1 MGALLDKA
9 GGSRFLGHSRFYH
22 RLLGEEEPHQV
33 LHAALMEAL
42 GYSQNRAPFLELAYL
57 APYEHL
63 MEVAAGSR
71 REGRAG
77 ALGQALLH
85 AAGLGPRG
93 DGVAPGRGPPGPGS
107 QGGPGG
113 QVPLSWNLFRVR
125 PANHP
130 RRRIDGYA
138 RMLERFLPLGGWEP
152 RGGEGGAGV
161 MGTSPCP
168 ATRSLGAA
176 LGVEARWRYKGLV
189 DGLTGLVSWA
199 WGPGGVEFP
208 WRFLEGS
215 LAVAG
220 AELEGSTARG
230 KPAPIG
236 RERARD
242 MAVNCVLPFV
252 HAWAGPGQGG
262 PGYGPPMPQ
271 GLFRRSGPP
280 GQPGHPGDGW
290 GAVLPPGATLG
301 NAGRPGGALLGRRPE
316 GRPQAA
322 GIATPGGAC
331 GVPWSVP
338 SAGGPGAPMTQVP
351 SRRPSE
357 SPAGLPSVAH
367 HPTAGSLVRS
377 NRRCYNLLKW
387 GFV

>member
-1 MGALLDKA
+1 MELHRRLGDWEAHGHGGDPRYNGVVLHGLAGEETGETVLERGAKVPAVSLEPLARAGPGLRGSESYLWVLLRGHGYLPPRDLDEMGALLDKA

-22 RLLGEEEPHQV
+22 RLLGEEEPDQV

-77 ALGQALLH
+77 ALGQALLQ

-93 DGVAPGRGPPGPGS
+93 DGVAPPRGPPGPGS

-176 LGVEARWRYKGLV
+176 LGVEARWRYKGL
-189 DGLTGLVSWA
+189 
-199 WGPGGVEFP
+199 GG
-208 WRFLEGS
+208 
-215 LAVAG
+215 
-220 AELEGSTARG
+220 
-230 KPAPIG
+230 
-236 RERARD
+236 RAD
-242 MAVNCVLPFV
+242 
-252 HAWAGPGQGG
+252 
-262 PGYGPPMPQ
+262 
-271 GLFRRSGPP
+271 
-280 GQPGHPGDGW
+280 
-290 GAVLPPGATLG
+290 
-301 NAGRPGGALLGRRPE
+301 RPGVVGLGAR
-316 GRPQAA
+316 
-322 GIATPGGAC
+322 
-331 GVPWSVP
+331 WS
-338 SAGGPGAPMTQVP
+338 
-351 SRRPSE
+351 
-357 SPAGLPSVAH
+357 
-367 HPTAGSLVRS
+367 
-377 NRRCYNLLKW
+377 
-387 GFV
+387 